1 MSSPSGQDGRKPLRS
16 ETALPAT
23 PGAKRAEQPSFGII
37 SLNTTELAVL
47 GWTNHFA
54 RQMDGASTGTPA
66 RIAEVARDHLVALTP
81 EGPITLVTPDETGL
95 YAVGDWV
102 LHDGGRVT
110 ERLDRATEIARK
122 AAGPQAGR
130 QLIAANVDTLAIVT
144 SCNADFNV
152 ARLERY
158 LALAAQA
165 GCLPLIVLTKA
176 DLAEDPESLV
186 RQSERLSPL
195 VTGLALNAKDP
206 EDANRL
212 ASWCSKGQTLALVG
226 SSGVGKTTLQ
236 NHLTGMSEATQDIR
250 EDDAK
255 GRHTTTARALRR
267 TLAGG
272 WLIDT
277 PGIRELAL
285 TDASEGIDAVFAEI
299 IDLAARCRFN
309 DCAHETEPGC
319 AVKAAIEAGDL
330 DPDRLDRWRKL
341 QREDAHNSES
351 VAESRA
357 RFRKLGKMHRI
368 GKDRGE
374 SKRR

>member
-1 MSSPSGQDGRKPLRS
+1 MTGR
-16 ETALPAT
+16 
-23 PGAKRAEQPSFGII
+23 
-37 SLNTTELAVL
+37 
-47 GWTNHFA
+47 
-54 RQMDGASTGTPA
+54 PA
-66 RIAEVARDHLVALTP
+66 RIVEVARDHLVALGP
-81 EGPITLVTPDETGL
+81 EGQISLVTPDATGL

-110 ERLDRATEIARK
+110 DRLDRTTEIARK

-144 SCNADFNV
+144 SCNADFNA

-176 DLAEDPESLV
+176 DLADDARDLE
-186 RQSERLSPL
+186 RQAERLSPI
-195 VTGLALNAKDP
+195 VKAISLNAKDP
-206 EDANRL
+206 QEALRL
-212 ASWCSKGQTLALVG
+212 APWCGKGQTLALVG
-226 SSGVGKTTLQ
+226 SSGVGKTTIQ
-236 NHLTGMSEATQDIR
+236 NHLTGLNEATQDIR

-299 IDLAARCRFN
+299 TDLTGQCRFT
-309 DCAHETEPGC
+309 DCAHESEPGC
-319 AVKAAIEAGDL
+319 AVKAAIAAGRL

-341 QREDAHNSES
+341 QREDHYNSES

-357 RFRKLGKMHRI
+357 RFRKLGKMYRI
-368 GKDRGE
+368 GKDRGD